1 MSRSGTG
8 SLPRRIHMVG
18 IGGIGLSAIARV
30 LAGRGHI
37 VSGSDLRAST
47 ITRDLNSL
55 GIEPHVGHLAEQ
67 VAGAELVVISSAIPK
82 ENVEVQA
89 ARAAGIPVVKRQQL
103 LGPMMAGSYG
113 IAVAG
118 THGKTTTA
126 AMLAVILERLGYSP
140 TFIVGGIIA
149 ELGTN
154 AQAGG
159 GPYFVPHTGYFVP
172 HAGYFVIEADEYDRT
187 FHGLRPHVAVVTN
200 VEMDHPDCYPSI
212 EDVRLAFG
220 IFLERVPDEGHIV
233 ACADSPELMR
243 VLGERGGGLGKV
255 KTYGLSPDADYVI
268 SDVKPELDGGVAF
281 KVVRAGRTWGTFLL
295 VVPGLHNALN
305 ATAALIVAG
314 LLGVEPSEAGAV
326 LSRFRGV
333 ERRFE
338 VRGEVAGIFVVDDY
352 AHHPTQVR
360 ATLAAARQRYPG
372 RRIWAVFQPH
382 TFSRTRALLNEFATC
397 FAGAD
402 RVIVTDIY
410 AARSHEK
417 PTINA
422 ERLVETIL
430 HDKVRHISELDEVV
444 RHLVGELCEGDVV
457 LTLGAGDC
465 YLISER
471 VLEELAKRGEA

>member
-55 GIEPHVGHLAEQ
+55 GIETHVGHLAEQ

-154 AQAGG
+154 AQAGRG
-159 GPYFVPHTGYFVP
+159 RH
-172 HAGYFVIEADEYDRT
+172 FVIEADEYDRT

-212 EDVRLAFG
+212 EDVRSAFG
-220 IFLERVPDEGHIV
+220 IFVERVRDEGHIV

-305 ATAALIVAG
+305 ATAALIVAA

-338 VRGEVAGIFVVDDY
+338 VRGEVAGILVVDDY

-382 TFSRTRALLNEFATC
+382 TFSRTRALLDEFATC

-465 YLISER
+465 YLISEG

>member
-55 GIEPHVGHLAEQ
+55 GIETHVGHLAEQ
-67 VAGAELVVISSAIPK
+67 VAGAELVVISSAIPE
-82 ENVEVQA
+82 ENVEVRA

-126 AMLAVILERLGYSP
+126 AMLAVVLERLGYSP
-140 TFIVGGIIA
+140 TFAVGGIIA

-154 AQAGG
+154 AQAGSG
-159 GPYFVPHTGYFVP
+159 RYSVPHT
-172 HAGYFVIEADEYDRT
+172 GYFVIEADEYDRT
-187 FHGLRPHVAVVTN
+187 FHGMRPHVAVVTN
-200 VEMDHPDCYPSI
+200 VEMDHPDCYGSI
-212 EDVRLAFG
+212 EDVRSAFG
-220 IFLERVPDEGHIV
+220 IFLGLVPDEGHIV

-243 VLGERGGGLGKV
+243 VLNEREGGLGKV
-255 KTYGLSPDADYVI
+255 MTYGLSPDADYVI

-314 LLGVEPSEAGAV
+314 LLGVDPKDAGAV

-333 ERRFE
+333 QRRFE
-338 VRGEVAGIFVVDDY
+338 IKGEVGGVLVIDDY

-382 TFSRTRALLNEFATC
+382 TFSRTRALLEEFATC

-402 RVIVTDIY
+402 QVIVTDIY
-410 AARSHEK
+410 AARLHEK
-417 PTINA
+417 PTIDA
-422 ERLVETIL
+422 ESLVEAIQ
-430 HDKVRHISELDEVV
+430 HDKVRHISELDQVV
-444 RHLVGELCEGDVV
+444 RHLVRELCQGDVV

-471 VLEELAKRGEA
+471 VLAELARRGEA